1 MGKIK
6 QPTAQEA
13 HNILPPR
20 AGGEAGC
27 GRSSGREEAQ
37 LEQLQDELHLLRTL
51 VDLVPDFVYAKDT
64 AGRYLLANMTEA
76 RLAGVDSPQAMIG
89 KTDFDFYPPHIA
101 QQFYENEQK
110 VIQSGMPVVDL
121 EEILD
126 DRGARR
132 WISSTQVPLRDR
144 SGRVI
149 GLVGISRDITARKQ
163 AEETLR
169 ESKRLNELRLQALVS
184 LYQMADAPL
193 QELMDFALNTAIEL
207 TGSQV
212 GYFAFVNEDETQLTM
227 QSWSRMAL
235 EQCRMVDKPWIFR
248 VEETGLWGEALRQ
261 RRPIITNDYASPDTP
276 WKKGYPEGHVPL
288 VRHMNVPV
296 FDGEHI
302 VIVAGVGN
310 KATDYDETDVT
321 QLSLL
326 MTGMWQL
333 IRRKR
338 ALEASQESQ
347 RMLST
352 LMSNLPGMAYRCRN
366 DPDWTMEFVSEGC
379 LALTGYLPED
389 LLGNRC
395 VAYNDLIHPDDRESV
410 WNEVQTALQEHR
422 PYQCVYRI
430 TTATGEERW
439 VWEQGCGVERGAG
452 AAMMLEGFITDI
464 LRQKKAEEENAR
476 LQAQLAQAQRM
487 EALGRLTAGIAHDFN
502 NLLTAI
508 NGFSE
513 LMREQLPTDD
523 PLRPAADNILRAGQR
538 AADLIRQ
545 LLAFS
550 RKQVIELRPLNIN
563 HLITGME
570 PLLRRI
576 LGEHI
581 QLGCHLDAQVWT
593 INGDPSQ
600 IEQVLTNLV
609 INARDAMPNGGHLTI
624 ETTNVVLDQAY
635 VADHFDVC
643 PGEYMMLAVSDTGR
657 GIPPDIMPH
666 LFEPF
671 FTTKADGLGTGLG
684 LATVYGIVKQNR
696 GHIGV
701 YSEVGVG
708 TTFKVY
714 LPRADSP
721 EVIPPPPTLYPD
733 GTPVGRGDETV
744 LLAEDHDDVRRIVQ
758 STLERIGYQVLAA
771 SNAQQALELAAH
783 HPGPIQLLL
792 TDVVLPDLNGKLL
805 AERLAQLRPATAV
818 LYMSGYTDNVIA
830 QHGVLESGI
839 EFLQKPFSPG
849 ELATKI
855 RAILDRAHD
864 G

>member
-1 MGKIK
+1 MEGTK
-6 QPTAQEA
+6 QPTARQVYGIGQPPSESRAEA
-13 HNILPPR
+13 RLD
-20 AGGEAGC
+20 
-27 GRSSGREEAQ
+27 
-37 LEQLQDELHLLRTL
+37 QLQDELHLLRTL
-51 VDLVPDFVYAKDT
+51 VDLVPDFIYAKDT
-64 AGRYLLANMTEA
+64 AGCYLLANMTEA
-76 RLAGVDSPQAMIG
+76 KWLGVESPQALIG
-89 KTDFDFYPPHIA
+89 KTDFDFYPQHIA
-101 QQFYENEQK
+101 RQFYENEQR
-110 VIQSGMPVVDL
+110 VIQSGVPAVDL

-126 DRGARR
+126 DQGTRIY
-132 WISSTQVPLRDR
+132 ISSTQVPLRDR

-163 AEETLR
+163 AEEALR

-193 QELMDFALNTAIEL
+193 QELMDFALDAAIEL

-212 GYFAFVNEDETQLTM
+212 GYFAFVNEDETLLTM
-227 QSWSRMAL
+227 QSWSKVAL
-235 EQCRMVDKPWIFR
+235 EQCRLAEKPLVYR

-276 WKKGYPEGHVPL
+276 WKKGYPEGHVPII
-288 VRHMNVPV
+288 RHMNLPV
-296 FDGEHI
+296 FDGDHV

-310 KATDYDETDVT
+310 KATDYDDTDVT

-338 ALEASQESQ
+338 AIEASQESQ
-347 RMLST
+347 RMLLT

-379 LALTGYLPED
+379 LALTGYPPED
-389 LLGNRC
+389 LLGNRR
-395 VAYNDLIHPDDRESV
+395 VAFNNLIHPEDRAHV
-410 WNEVQTALQEHR
+410 WNEVQTALKEHR

-430 TTATGEERW
+430 ITADGDERW
-439 VWEQGCGVERGAG
+439 VWEQGCGVGRGDG
-452 AAMMLEGFITDI
+452 PAMMLEGFIADI
-464 LRQKKAEEENAR
+464 SRQKKAEEENAR

-487 EALGRLTAGIAHDFN
+487 QALGRLTAGIAHDFN

-513 LMREQLPTDD
+513 LMRDQLPTDD

-563 HLITGME
+563 RVVTGME
-570 PLLRRI
+570 ALLRRI

-581 QLGCHLDAQVWT
+581 RLECHLDAQLGTVK
-593 INGDPSQ
+593 GDASQ

-609 INARDAMPNGGHLTI
+609 VNARDAMPDGGLLTI
-624 ETTNVVLDQAY
+624 ETANVVLDQAY
-635 VADHFDVC
+635 VAGHFDVR
-643 PGEYMMLAVSDTGR
+643 PGEYVMLAISDTGC
-657 GIPPDIMPH
+657 GIPPEVMPH

-684 LATVYGIVKQNR
+684 LATVYGIVKQNG
-696 GHIGV
+696 GHV
-701 YSEVGVG
+701 SAYSEVGVG

-714 LPRADSP
+714 LPRTDSP
-721 EVIPPPPTLYPD
+721 EISPPSAELRSGSTSV
-733 GTPVGRGDETV
+733 GTGDETV
-744 LLAEDHDDVRRIVQ
+744 LLAEDNDDVRRIVQ
-758 STLERIGYQVLAA
+758 STLERFGYRVLAA
-771 SNAQQALELAAH
+771 SNAQQALQLAAQ
-783 HPGPIQLLL
+783 HPDPIQLLL

-805 AERLAQLRPATAV
+805 AERLRELRPATAV
-818 LYMSGYTDNVIA
+818 LYMSGYTDNVIVH
-830 QHGVLESGI
+830 HGVLEPGI
-839 EFLQKPFSPG
+839 EFLQKPFSPDQ
-849 ELATKI
+849 LAAKI
-855 RAILDRAHD
+855 RSVLDRAHNR
-864 G
+864 